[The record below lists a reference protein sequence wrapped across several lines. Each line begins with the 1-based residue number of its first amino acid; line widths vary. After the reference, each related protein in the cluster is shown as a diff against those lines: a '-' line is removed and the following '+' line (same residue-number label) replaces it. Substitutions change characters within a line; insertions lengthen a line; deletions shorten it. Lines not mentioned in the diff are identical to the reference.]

1 MTRRRIWAL
10 ASLIALMIVWGST
23 FVVTK
28 AAVRDIPPM
37 TLAAL
42 RFLIAA
48 GVLIPIAAARGGLS
62 GLPRPVPL
70 LSLTLMSLTGIVIF
84 TVGFNLALAY
94 GSAVQGALI
103 FSLVPAAVAIAA
115 VIGLK
120 EALSMRRIAGIALS
134 VVGVALVVSA
144 GERGGDAPQPLLGA
158 LFMLGAIVAWA
169 VYTVLAKRLAAAD
182 QIVVIACV
190 SAIGV
195 LILLPLA
202 AFELQRG
209 AWPRPSAQAWSGV
222 LFLGLVASAAAYI
235 VYSRVLQVL
244 DASLVGVYSNL
255 DPIVGVLMAV
265 LLLGENLHLGQIVGG
280 AIAFAGMWLATV
292 EGGVREG
299 TRSAR
304 RARKP

>member
-1 MTRRRIWAL
+1 
-10 ASLIALMIVWGST
+10 MIVWGST

-48 GVLIPIAAARGGLS
+48 GVLLPIAAARGGLS
-62 GLPRPVPL
+62 RLPRPVPL
-70 LSLTLMSLTGIVIF
+70 LSLTLMSLSGIVIF
-84 TVGFNLALAY
+84 TVGFNVALAY

-103 FSLVPAAVAIAA
+103 FALVPAAVAIAA

-158 LFMLGAIVAWA
+158 LVMLGAIVAWS

-182 QIVVIACV
+182 QIVVIAGV

-202 AFELQRG
+202 AFELQRS
-209 AWPRPSAQAWSGV
+209 AWTTPSAQAWSGV

-265 LLLGENLHLGQIVGG
+265 LFLGENLHLGQIVGG

-304 RARKP
+304 RARRP